1 MSRLIETGADVISS
15 MLKILLGILILV
27 LVVLA
32 VGWYALFHGYFDH
45 GFFEIKQVK
54 WSSSTPRRVAVV
66 AERSDHEAMNSNIY
80 FVLIGNHVFSAT
92 ELRHAYHSDDVIF
105 AAAADCLSVSWSDPH
120 HLVLD
125 CRGDKIDAAQ
135 INARKS
141 IADDVAITYLNI
153 VDGTAKEVQPTP

>member
-1 MSRLIETGADVISS
+1 MCPRSLFVDIIKVSTKAIILTHTLGVHTVRTVRLR
-15 MLKILLGILILV
+15 
-27 LVVLA
+27 
-32 VGWYALFHGYFDH
+32 YFDH
-45 GFFEIKQVK
+45 GLFEIKQVE

-125 CRGDKIDAAQ
+125 CRGGKIDAAH
-135 INARKS
+135 IDARKS
-141 IADDVAITYLNI
+141 IADDVAITYVNI
-153 VDGTAKEVQPTP
+153 ADGTAKEFQPTP